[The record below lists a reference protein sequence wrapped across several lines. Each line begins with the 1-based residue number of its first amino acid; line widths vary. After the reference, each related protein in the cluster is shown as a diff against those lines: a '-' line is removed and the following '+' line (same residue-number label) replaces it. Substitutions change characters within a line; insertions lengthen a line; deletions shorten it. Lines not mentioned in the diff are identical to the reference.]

1 MILNIADYERYYENW
16 PKGSCFRCITQMRIR
31 EIRLFVG
38 YFGSGFNLWL
48 ICTVNLEI
56 NHTIKQ
62 VHTHTPRVC
71 RRSVW
76 ALASGIWMMLWP
88 LWLYVDSQPWSSGLQ
103 FPLICC
109 LTFPSD
115 CSWWAPT
122 LLFCWCRDDCWVSLL
137 SRDMKRHE
145 RHDEG
150 KSPDVGSEADSALI
164 GHYSRPKLIFLVK
177 LDLVR
182 PSNALPAGLQFFQNQ

>member
-1 MILNIADYERYYENW
+1 
-16 PKGSCFRCITQMRIR
+16 MRTC

-38 YFGSGFNLWL
+38 SFGSGFNLWL

-62 VHTHTPRVC
+62 VHTHHLFVVGVYEHLLPEFGWC
-71 RRSVW
+71 Y
-76 ALASGIWMMLWP
+76 G
-88 LWLYVDSQPWSSGLQ
+88 LWLYVDSQPRSSGLP

-109 LTFPSD
+109 LTLPSD
-115 CSWWAPT
+115 CGWWAPT
-122 LLFCWCRDDCWVSLL
+122 LLFCWCRDDCWVSVL

-177 LDLVR
+177 LDLAR
-182 PSNALPAGLQFFQNQ
+182 PSNALPAGLQIFQNQ